1 MALVI
6 YVKHRLIWTYTKA
19 KAGWQGPGIYSNSVL
34 GAIVEEYLFG
44 HTWWLWAWDGTC
56 DTWPLTGVDFGY
68 CQITTSLRLCQIPN
82 WHPQHNWLDGDFEH
96 SWMMASTS
104 TTLLWWKIR
113 WHIVDRDWSIV
124 ADSLIVNITTCD
136 NVWLQVV
143 SRIIHPG
150 ADHSLHIMDKLS
162 VSHSAHISFR
172 KSENSVAFLQNSC
185 ELPQHSWWRSR
196 MWSLSGIT
204 GIQCELFS

>member
-1 MALVI
+1 
-6 YVKHRLIWTYTKA
+6 
-19 KAGWQGPGIYSNSVL
+19 
-34 GAIVEEYLFG
+34 
-44 HTWWLWAWDGTC
+44 
-56 DTWPLTGVDFGY
+56 
-68 CQITTSLRLCQIPN
+68 
-82 WHPQHNWLDGDFEH
+82 
-96 SWMMASTS
+96 MASTS

-136 NVWLQVV
+136 IVWLQVV

-185 ELPQHSWWRSR
+185 ELPQHSWWHSR

-204 GIQCELFS
+204 GIVNWFLRLSVQRFFQTQHLPVYSTNRGRTMCLHFVSWMFLFETDLCAWSLSRTNAAP